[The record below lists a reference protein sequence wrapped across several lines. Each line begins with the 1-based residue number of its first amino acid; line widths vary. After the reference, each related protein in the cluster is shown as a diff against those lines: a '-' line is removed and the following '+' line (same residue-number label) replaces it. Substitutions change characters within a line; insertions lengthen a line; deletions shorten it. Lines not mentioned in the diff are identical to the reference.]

1 MYGIP
6 TATIQHDGG
15 TTTVEGYSYIEST
28 EVPAEPERAVRVW
41 YGEPGFDTGSSW
53 ELYTSA
59 TVMEVD
65 LRE

>member
-1 MYGIP
+1 
-6 TATIQHDGG
+6 
-15 TTTVEGYSYIEST
+15 
-28 EVPAEPERAVRVW
+28 VRVW